1 LVRVESQTEK
11 GRSGAITKFKG
22 KTFEFLWYLKKQGRS
37 EHTIKNHARFLNLL
51 IRRGITDPEEVKDFI
66 ATKKHWSNG
75 TKTLRVTV
83 YKNFA
88 SWLGINWEVPKY
100 AVTEKVPFIPTE
112 AEVDAIIAGCG
123 RRMSTLLQFLKE
135 TGARIGEAS
144 RIEWTDIDYERRL
157 VTITPL
163 KGSRP
168 RILPLS
174 IKLVNMLKNR
184 RRISDKVFPMK
195 PSGNFHTQRSRLARK
210 LENPRLLRIHFH
222 TFRHF
227 KGTTEYHK
235 TKDIL
240 HVMNI
245 LGHKRIDNTMIY
257 IHLENALFQTI
268 NEEFHVKIA
277 QTPEEVKGLLEIGF
291 EYVCEKDSNMFFR
304 KRK

>member
-1 LVRVESQTEK
+1 VESQTEK

>member
-1 LVRVESQTEK
+1 VESQTEK

-75 TKTLRVTV
+75 TKTLRATV

-291 EYVCEKDSNMFFR
+291 EYVYEKDSNMFFR

>member
-88 SWLGINWEVPKY
+88 SWLGINWEAPKY
-100 AVTEKVPFIPTE
+100 AVTEKIPFIPTE
-112 AEVDAIIAGCG
+112 AEVDALIAGCG
-123 RRMSTLLQFLKE
+123 KRMSTLLQFLKE
-135 TGARIGEAS
+135 TGARIGEAA
-144 RIEWTDIDYERRL
+144 RIKWTDIDYERRL

-174 IKLVNMLKNR
+174 VKLVNMLRNR
-184 RRISDKVFPMK
+184 RRKSERVFPRK
-195 PSGNFHTQRSRLARK
+195 PSGNFHMQRSRLARK

-240 HVMNI
+240 HVMTV

-257 IHLENALFQTI
+257 IHLENAIFQTT

-277 QTPEEVKGLLEIGF
+277 KTPEEVKSLLETGF
-291 EYVCEKDSNMFFR
+291 EYICAKDGLMFFR

>member
-1 LVRVESQTEK
+1 MVRVESQTEK

-22 KTFEFLWYLKKQGRS
+22 KTVEFLWYLKKQGRS

-75 TKTLRVTV
+75 TKTLRATV

-88 SWLGINWEVPKY
+88 SWLEINWEVPKY

-112 AEVDAIIAGCG
+112 TEIDAIIAGCG

-257 IHLENALFQTI
+257 IHLENALFQTT

-277 QTPEEVKGLLEIGF
+277 QTPEEVKGLLETGF
-291 EYVCEKDSNMFFR
+291 EYICEKDSNMFFR